1 MKINQYD
8 QVWDLWL
15 SYKDKLHSYVM
26 KRFKD
31 EELAKDTTQEVLLK
45 MHKSCCSDKEIKNV
59 NSWLF
64 QIAHNTVIDQ
74 LRRQNKIVHES
85 VEPVPTDDN
94 SVWQELEDCIA
105 PLIKLLPEK
114 YAVPL
119 KMSDIDGIKQAD
131 IATELGIGL
140 SAAKSRIQR
149 ARMMLKQEILKCCA
163 IETDKNG
170 VPISIDINC
179 LCLD

>member
-15 SYKDKLHSYVM
+15 SYKDKLHGYVM

-31 EELAKDTTQEVLLK
+31 EELAKDITQEVLLK
-45 MHKSCCSDKEIKNV
+45 MYKSCCSDKEIKNV

-74 LRRQNKIVHES
+74 LRQQNKIVHQS
-85 VEPVPTDDN
+85 VEPAQTDDS
-94 SVWQELEDCIA
+94 SVWQELAECVE

-119 KMSDIDGIKQAD
+119 KMSDIEGIKQAD
-131 IATELGIGL
+131 IAIELGIGL
-140 SAAKSRIQR
+140 SAAKSRVQR
-149 ARMMLKQEILKCCA
+149 ARTMLKEEIVKCCV
-163 IETDKNG
+163 IEMDKNG
-170 VPISIDINC
+170 VPVSVDNAC
-179 LCLD
+179 DC